1 MSSSKFPKQVA
12 ELKTLFP
19 SLEKD
24 IAEYYLTMNNGNYEK
39 TVQQIMDEQEQ
50 EEDKKPASSRG
61 QASSSIGQPS
71 SSIGQPSSSRGQ
83 PLSSGD
89 YMEGDIDLNDPRFR
103 ENVEKKVKEVNF
115 DTWLDTMFHSNA
127 SQNAKNL
134 RSKLIH
140 LFGKKNWSVIDP
152 RGDGFCGLY
161 AATIDYSSENAVV
174 MSRDTIIDSIVL
186 GLEEYYK
193 ARELHKTNKIPL
205 PNELRSA
212 DFYMEFTPED
222 SMMISQ
228 ENVKNETNKRAL
240 RKRLQVLETLTTIP
254 GEAFILL
261 AYAYK
266 RNFLVLNYDDKFPL
280 YPYILVWTPCYADV
294 FILEGNVIY
303 PHEAATSIM
312 FNNGHYFLFHNTN
325 TQLKKET
332 IARII
337 QGEWQTRRDA
347 RGVRKLRRSRKARFS
362 TKMKKQKLKKPKY
375 SIKKMK
381 QPNKRTKKY

>member
-19 SLEKD
+19 SLD
-24 IAEYYLTMNNGNYEK
+24 IDIVEYYLTINNGNYEK

-50 EEDKKPASSRG
+50 EEKKK
-61 QASSSIGQPS
+61 PS
-71 SSIGQPSSSRGQ
+71 SSRGQPSSSRGQ
-83 PLSSGD
+83 PSSSGD
-89 YMEGDIDLNDPRFR
+89 YMDGPIDLEDPRFR

-115 DTWLDTMFHSNA
+115 DTWLDTMIHANS
-127 SQNAKNL
+127 SQKAKNL

-228 ENVKNETNKRAL
+228 ENVKNETNKRAF

-254 GEAFILL
+254 GEAFVLL

-337 QGEWQTRRDA
+337 KGEWQPTREA
-347 RGVRKLRRSRKARFS
+347 RGIRKSKNTRKARGIRKS
-362 TKMKKQKLKKPKY
+362 KNTRKARLTRKMKKQKLRKPKY
-375 SIKKMK
+375 SIKKMR
-381 QPNKRTKKY
+381 QPKKTTKKY

>member
-19 SLEKD
+19 SLD
-24 IAEYYLTMNNGNYEK
+24 IDIVEYYLTINNGNYEK

-50 EEDKKPASSRG
+50 EEKKK
-61 QASSSIGQPS
+61 PS
-71 SSIGQPSSSRGQ
+71 SSRGQPSSSRGQ
-83 PLSSGD
+83 PSSSRGQPSSSGD
-89 YMEGDIDLNDPRFR
+89 YMDGPIDLEDPRFR

-115 DTWLDTMFHSNA
+115 DTWLDTMIHANS
-127 SQNAKNL
+127 SQKAKNL

-228 ENVKNETNKRAL
+228 ENVKNETNKRAF

-254 GEAFILL
+254 GEAFVLL

-337 QGEWQTRRDA
+337 QGEWQPMIEA
-347 RGVRKLRRSRKARFS
+347 RGVRKSKKSRKARFT

-375 SIKKMK
+375 SIKKIK
-381 QPNKRTKKY
+381 QPKKRTKKY

>member
-1 MSSSKFPKQVA
+1 
-12 ELKTLFP
+12 
-19 SLEKD
+19 
-24 IAEYYLTMNNGNYEK
+24 
-39 TVQQIMDEQEQ
+39 
-50 EEDKKPASSRG
+50 
-61 QASSSIGQPS
+61 
-71 SSIGQPSSSRGQ
+71 
-83 PLSSGD
+83 
-89 YMEGDIDLNDPRFR
+89 MEGDIDLNDPRFR

-115 DTWLDTMFHSNA
+115 DTWLDTMSHSKA

-134 RSKLIH
+134 KSKLTH

-161 AATIDYSSENAVV
+161 AATIDYSSENSVV

-337 QGEWQTRRDA
+337 QGEWQPTREA
-347 RGVRKLRRSRKARFS
+347 RGVRKSRKARF
-362 TKMKKQKLKKPKY
+362 TTKMKKQKMKKQKLKKPKY
-375 SIKKMK
+375 SIKKIK
-381 QPNKRTKKY
+381 QSKKRTKKY

>member
-1 MSSSKFPKQVA
+1 MSSSKFPKQIA
-12 ELKTLFP
+12 ELKTLNP

-50 EEDKKPASSRG
+50 EGMKKPASPR
-61 QASSSIGQPS
+61 
-71 SSIGQPSSSRGQ
+71 GQPSSSRGQ
-83 PLSSGD
+83 PSSSGD

-337 QGEWQTRRDA
+337 QGEWQPTREA
-347 RGVRKLRRSRKARFS
+347 RGIRKLRKARKSRKATTI
-362 TKMKKQKLKKPKY
+362 TKMKKQKSRKPKY
-375 SIKKMK
+375 SIKKMR
-381 QPNKRTKKY
+381 QPNKRTKRY

>member
-19 SLEKD
+19 SLD
-24 IAEYYLTMNNGNYEK
+24 IDIVEYYLTINKGNYEK

-50 EEDKKPASSRG
+50 EEKKK
-61 QASSSIGQPS
+61 PS
-71 SSIGQPSSSRGQ
+71 SSRGQPSSSRGQ
-83 PLSSGD
+83 PSSSGD
-89 YMEGDIDLNDPRFR
+89 YMEGEIDLEDPRFR

-134 RSKLIH
+134 KSKLTH

-161 AATIDYSSENAVV
+161 AATIDYSSENGVI

-193 ARELHKTNKIPL
+193 ARELHKANKIPL

-212 DFYMEFTPED
+212 EFYMEFTPED
-222 SMMISQ
+222 SIMISQ
-228 ENVKNETNKRAL
+228 ENVKNEINKRAL

-254 GEAFILL
+254 GEAFVLL

-337 QGEWQTRRDA
+337 KGEWQPTREA
-347 RGVRKLRRSRKARFS
+347 RGIRKSKNTRKARGIRKS
-362 TKMKKQKLKKPKY
+362 KNTRKARLTRKMKKQKLRKPKY
-375 SIKKMK
+375 SIKKMR
-381 QPNKRTKKY
+381 QPKKTTKKY

>member
-1 MSSSKFPKQVA
+1 MSSSKFPKQIA

-50 EEDKKPASSRG
+50 EGMKKPASPR
-61 QASSSIGQPS
+61 
-71 SSIGQPSSSRGQ
+71 GQPSSSRGQ
-83 PLSSGD
+83 PSSSGD

-337 QGEWQTRRDA
+337 QGEWQPTREA
-347 RGVRKLRRSRKARFS
+347 RGIRKLRKARKSRKATTI
-362 TKMKKQKLKKPKY
+362 TKMKKQKSRKPKY
-375 SIKKMK
+375 SIKKMR
-381 QPNKRTKKY
+381 QPNKRTKRY